1 MASPPSR
8 RVRIQRPGGG
18 GSAGDDFEN
27 GLGPDSCAWNHRD
40 SPARNLTAPSQSL
53 PASSHTDGPKQ
64 IRGDNFRA
72 MAVLLGN
79 IRLAPDEGRRLLRWQ
94 RNAETLMALEAGGRA
109 AMSGSLLFMCRM
121 MKHFHA

>member
-1 MASPPSR
+1 
-8 RVRIQRPGGG
+8 
-18 GSAGDDFEN
+18 
-27 GLGPDSCAWNHRD
+27 
-40 SPARNLTAPSQSL
+40 
-53 PASSHTDGPKQ
+53 
-64 IRGDNFRA
+64 